1 MEGLSKKQ
9 EAFEHAVFLFRL
21 KFFTSKNTRLSLKE
35 CKLSNNLGKTE
46 EERSQMVTFSPTN
59 VSQYLFWHL
68 LKAPLKMHIHTMPSV
83 QLCNN
88 NGSKWV
94 FLLDAKLNSLFAQ
107 VVSSSNQ
114 IV

>member
-46 EERSQMVTFSPTN
+46 EERIQMVTFSLTN
-59 VSQYLFWHL
+59 VSQYLFL
-68 LKAPLKMHIHTMPSV
+68 ASV
-83 QLCNN
+83 E
-88 NGSKWV
+88 SS
-94 FLLDAKLNSLFAQ
+94 FEDAYPYYAQ
-107 VVSSSNQ
+107 CAAV
-114 IV
+114 